1 MPENVYD
8 MTLTKFLEAACSSSH
23 VPGGGNVSAVVGAM
37 GGSMIAMV
45 ANLTLGKKGY
55 EAYQDQTQEILNAV
69 QRSIETLKTLTLK
82 DMEAFDDYMKAFRL
96 PKNTDEE
103 KKRRTDAIQAAA
115 KIATTVPLT
124 ICRTCLALIK
134 EANKLSRFGNKM
146 AISDA
151 GVGAYV
157 CEAALRAC
165 MLSVDINLPSIKDPV
180 FVSDVKNE
188 RARLFTEAAE
198 LSQKARTF
206 VAEAMGV

>member
-55 EAYQDQTQEILNAV
+55 EEYQDQTQEILNAV
-69 QRSIETLKTLTLK
+69 LKAIETLKTLTIK

-103 KKRRTDAIQAAA
+103 KKGRTDAIQAAA
-115 KIATTVPLT
+115 KIATMVPLS
-124 ICRTCLALIK
+124 ICRACLALIK

-146 AISDA
+146 AISDV

-165 MLSVDINLPSIKDPV
+165 MLSVDINLPTIKDPV

-206 VAEAMGV
+206 VAESMGV

>member
-1 MPENVYD
+1 MPENVYAL
-8 MTLTKFLEAACSSSH
+8 TLDKFLEMACSSSH
-23 VPGGGNVSAVVGAM
+23 VPGGGNVSAVVGTM

-55 EAYQDQTQEILNAV
+55 EDYQDQTKEILDAV
-69 QRSIETLKTLTLK
+69 MKSIEELKTLTLQ
-82 DMEAFDDYMKAFRL
+82 DMEAFDEYMKAFRL

-103 KKRRTDAIQAAA
+103 KQARTASIQAAA
-115 KIATTVPLT
+115 KTATMVPLN
-124 ICRTCLALIK
+124 ICRACLALIK

-146 AISDA
+146 AISDV

-157 CEAALRAC
+157 CDAALRAC
-165 MLSVDINLPSIKDPV
+165 MLSVDINLPSIKDQA
-180 FVSDVKNE
+180 FVDDVKNE